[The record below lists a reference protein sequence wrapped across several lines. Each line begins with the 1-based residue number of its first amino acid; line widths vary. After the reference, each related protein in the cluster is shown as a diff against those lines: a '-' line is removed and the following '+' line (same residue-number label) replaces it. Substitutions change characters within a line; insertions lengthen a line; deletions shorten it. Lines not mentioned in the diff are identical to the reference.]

1 MGPLRLR
8 VQKGYIYHRRICHVR
23 KPCIHACNFLK
34 ASGLTAISLGGAT
47 FLTAC
52 GPSTATTS
60 SSSSDSSSS
69 KASFGD
75 NGTMRVGME
84 VAYPPFNWQVSEATD
99 NTIPVEGQS
108 GAYADG
114 YDIYF
119 AKLIAD
125 KLDLEPVAVKMEFS
139 GLVEA
144 LKNGQIDL
152 ICAGMTATDERRQ
165 SIDFSDAYWTGHYGL
180 LVKEG
185 SKYQNA
191 TSLSDFAGAA
201 VIGQRDTLLDD
212 VIDEIDGVN
221 HLTPVDSVPAQIS
234 SLNSGACDAIT
245 FDVENEKGILASNP
259 GLVAIQINGSKI
271 LFQEDAPINAGI
283 AKGNDDTLATINDL
297 IDGVSQ
303 DERQK
308 VWDDVQARLP
318 E

>member
-1 MGPLRLR
+1 MFES
-8 VQKGYIYHRRICHVR
+8 HAFTRR
-23 KPCIHACNFLK
+23 NFLK

-60 SSSSDSSSS
+60 SSSSDSSLS

-201 VIGQRDTLLDD
+201 VLGQRDTLLDD

-259 GLVAIQINGSKI
+259 GLVAVQINGSKI

>member
-1 MGPLRLR
+1 MSES
-8 VQKGYIYHRRICHVR
+8 HAFTRR
-23 KPCIHACNFLK
+23 NFLK

-201 VIGQRDTLLDD
+201 VLGQRDTLLDD

-259 GLVAIQINGSKI
+259 GLVAVQINGSKI

-297 IDGVSQ
+297 IDSVSQ

>member
-1 MGPLRLR
+1 MFES
-8 VQKGYIYHRRICHVR
+8 HAFTRR
-23 KPCIHACNFLK
+23 NFLK

-60 SSSSDSSSS
+60 YSSSDSSSS

-201 VIGQRDTLLDD
+201 VLGQRDTLLDD

-259 GLVAIQINGSKI
+259 GLVAVQINGSKI

>member
-1 MGPLRLR
+1 MSES
-8 VQKGYIYHRRICHVR
+8 HAFTRR
-23 KPCIHACNFLK
+23 NFLK

-152 ICAGMTATDERRQ
+152 ICAGMSATDERRQ

-201 VIGQRDTLLDD
+201 VLGQRDTLLDD

-259 GLVAIQINGSKI
+259 GLVAVQINGSKI

-308 VWDDVQARLP
+308 AWDDVQARLP

>member
-1 MGPLRLR
+1 MFES
-8 VQKGYIYHRRICHVR
+8 HAFTRR
-23 KPCIHACNFLK
+23 NFLK

-47 FLTAC
+47 FLPAC

-201 VIGQRDTLLDD
+201 VLGQRDTLLDD

-259 GLVAIQINGSKI
+259 GLVAVQINGSKI

>member
-1 MGPLRLR
+1 MFES
-8 VQKGYIYHRRICHVR
+8 HAFTRR
-23 KPCIHACNFLK
+23 NFLK

-152 ICAGMTATDERRQ
+152 IVNTPQGDGASSTDGAYIRKEAIRAHIPFMTTMAAAKAAA
-165 SIDFSDAYWTGHYGL
+165 IG
-180 LVKEG
+180 VKTMRSTEG
-185 SKYQNA
+185 S
-191 TSLSDFAGAA
+191 
-201 VIGQRDTLLDD
+201 
-212 VIDEIDGVN
+212 GVN
-221 HLTPVDSVPAQIS
+221 AL
-234 SLNSGACDAIT
+234 
-245 FDVENEKGILASNP
+245 
-259 GLVAIQINGSKI
+259 
-271 LFQEDAPINAGI
+271 
-283 AKGNDDTLATINDL
+283 
-297 IDGVSQ
+297 Q
-303 DERQK
+303 DIHAMIK
-308 VWDDVQARLP
+308 
-318 E
+318 

>member
-1 MGPLRLR
+1 MFES
-8 VQKGYIYHRRICHVR
+8 HAFTRR
-23 KPCIHACNFLK
+23 NFLK

-165 SIDFSDAYWTGHYGL
+165 SIDFSDAYWTGHYC
-180 LVKEG
+180 
-185 SKYQNA
+185 S
-191 TSLSDFAGAA
+191 
-201 VIGQRDTLLDD
+201 
-212 VIDEIDGVN
+212 
-221 HLTPVDSVPAQIS
+221 
-234 SLNSGACDAIT
+234 
-245 FDVENEKGILASNP
+245 
-259 GLVAIQINGSKI
+259 
-271 LFQEDAPINAGI
+271 
-283 AKGNDDTLATINDL
+283 
-297 IDGVSQ
+297 
-303 DERQK
+303 
-308 VWDDVQARLP
+308 
-318 E
+318 

>member
-1 MGPLRLR
+1 MSES
-8 VQKGYIYHRRICHVR
+8 HAFTRR
-23 KPCIHACNFLK
+23 NFLK
-34 ASGLTAISLGGAT
+34 ASGLTAISLSGAT

-201 VIGQRDTLLDD
+201 VLGQRDTLLDD

-259 GLVAIQINGSKI
+259 GLVAVQINGSKI

>member
-1 MGPLRLR
+1 MSES
-8 VQKGYIYHRRICHVR
+8 HAFTRR
-23 KPCIHACNFLK
+23 NFLK

-84 VAYPPFNWQVSEATD
+84 VAYPPFNWQVSEVTD

-152 ICAGMTATDERRQ
+152 ICAGMSATDERRQ

-201 VIGQRDTLLDD
+201 VLGQRDTLLDD

-259 GLVAIQINGSKI
+259 GFVAVQINGSKI

>member
-1 MGPLRLR
+1 MSES
-8 VQKGYIYHRRICHVR
+8 HAFTRR
-23 KPCIHACNFLK
+23 NFLK
-34 ASGLTAISLGGAT
+34 ASGLTVISLGGAT

-201 VIGQRDTLLDD
+201 VLGQRDTLLDD

-259 GLVAIQINGSKI
+259 GLVAVQINGSKI

>member
-1 MGPLRLR
+1 MSES
-8 VQKGYIYHRRICHVR
+8 HAFTRR
-23 KPCIHACNFLK
+23 NFLK

-119 AKLIAD
+119 AKRIAD

-201 VIGQRDTLLDD
+201 VLGQRDTLLDD

-259 GLVAIQINGSKI
+259 GLVAVQINGSKI

>member
-1 MGPLRLR
+1 MSES
-8 VQKGYIYHRRICHVR
+8 HAFTRR
-23 KPCIHACNFLK
+23 NFLK

-191 TSLSDFAGAA
+191 TNLSDFAGAA
-201 VIGQRDTLLDD
+201 VLGQRDTLLDD

-259 GLVAIQINGSKI
+259 GLVAVQINGSKI

-283 AKGNDDTLATINDL
+283 AKGNDDTFATINDL
-297 IDGVSQ
+297 IDSVSQ

>member
-1 MGPLRLR
+1 MSES
-8 VQKGYIYHRRICHVR
+8 HAFTRR
-23 KPCIHACNFLK
+23 NFLK

-165 SIDFSDAYWTGHYGL
+165 SIGFSDAYC
-180 LVKEG
+180 
-185 SKYQNA
+185 
-191 TSLSDFAGAA
+191 AGAA
-201 VIGQRDTLLDD
+201 VLGQRDTLLDD

-259 GLVAIQINGSKI
+259 GLVAVQINGS
-271 LFQEDAPINAGI
+271 
-283 AKGNDDTLATINDL
+283 
-297 IDGVSQ
+297 DGGHRRRRTRDRPDRRADQ
-303 DERQK
+303 RRHRQGQRRHACH
-308 VWDDVQARLP
+308 DQ
-318 E
+318 

>member
-1 MGPLRLR
+1 MSES
-8 VQKGYIYHRRICHVR
+8 HAFTRR
-23 KPCIHACNFLK
+23 NFLK
-34 ASGLTAISLGGAT
+34 ASGLTVISLGGAT

-75 NGTMRVGME
+75 NGMMRVGME

-201 VIGQRDTLLDD
+201 VLGQRDTLLDD

-259 GLVAIQINGSKI
+259 GLVAVQINGSKI

>member
-1 MGPLRLR
+1 
-8 VQKGYIYHRRICHVR
+8 
-23 KPCIHACNFLK
+23 
-34 ASGLTAISLGGAT
+34 
-47 FLTAC
+47 
-52 GPSTATTS
+52 
-60 SSSSDSSSS
+60 
-69 KASFGD
+69 
-75 NGTMRVGME
+75 MRVGME

-165 SIDFSDAYWTGHYGL
+165 SIGFSDAYWTGHYGL

-201 VIGQRDTLLDD
+201 VLGQRDTLLDD

-259 GLVAIQINGSKI
+259 GLVAVQINGSKI

-297 IDGVSQ
+297 IDDVSL

>member
-1 MGPLRLR
+1 MSES
-8 VQKGYIYHRRICHVR
+8 HAFTRR
-23 KPCIHACNFLK
+23 NFLK

-119 AKLIAD
+119 AKLIAG

-165 SIDFSDAYWTGHYGL
+165 SIGFSDAYWTGHYGL

-201 VIGQRDTLLDD
+201 VLGQRDTLLDD

-259 GLVAIQINGSKI
+259 GLVAVQINGSKI

>member
-1 MGPLRLR
+1 MFES
-8 VQKGYIYHRRICHVR
+8 HAFTRR
-23 KPCIHACNFLK
+23 NFLK
-34 ASGLTAISLGGAT
+34 ASGLTAIFLGGAP

-201 VIGQRDTLLDD
+201 VLGQRDTLLDD

-259 GLVAIQINGSKI
+259 GLVAVQINGSKI